1 MTTPTP
7 PTSDGATDGAP
18 VGTSEEDAI
27 PGAQMRRLERRFGRT
42 GASIVEWVAVIAG
55 AVVLALIVKVFL
67 FQAFYI
73 PSPSMYP
80 TLKEGDRVLVNK
92 LSYKF
97 HDVNRG
103 DVIVFK
109 FPQDNSTDFIKRLI
123 GMPGDTIQMKQG
135 VLFINGKVVP
145 KKRVA
150 DYIETVDGY
159 EHHVPQYEETLP
171 EGKTYRVLDRDPD
184 GALDTTEE
192 FHVPA
197 GHYFMMG
204 DNRDN
209 SDDSRA
215 AVGYVPA
222 ENLEGKAEIRFFSTD
237 GSAKVWEVWKW
248 PFAIR
253 YSRIL
258 TMVK

>member
-103 DVIVFK
+103 DVIVFQR
-109 FPQDNSTDFIKRLI
+109 PPSEDPSSIPDLIKRVIALPGESI
-123 GMPGDTIQMKQG
+123 YFENGHVFIDGSQLTEEYLPAGVTTLGDFTPYRCTSESPCVGPPGD
-135 VLFINGKVVP
+135 VWV
-145 KKRVA
+145 
-150 DYIETVDGY
+150 
-159 EHHVPQYEETLP
+159 
-171 EGKTYRVLDRDPD
+171 
-184 GALDTTEE
+184 
-192 FHVPA
+192 
-197 GHYFMMG
+197 MG
-204 DNRDN
+204 DNR
-209 SDDSRA
+209 SDSKDSRYFGPIEQSSI
-215 AVGYVPA
+215 VGRAFV
-222 ENLEGKAEIRFFSTD
+222 
-237 GSAKVWEVWKW
+237 KVWPLNRVGG
-248 PFAIR
+248 
-253 YSRIL
+253 L
-258 TMVK
+258 